1 MTTINPLLQ
10 SISEDVM
17 GFLNEIQMKYPEAI
31 SLASG
36 RPDENYFNIG
46 EISEH
51 VDAFVDYI
59 SRSSEIDKKAVLKSL
74 GQYNRTKGIVNELVC
89 EFLRK
94 DEKIEA
100 RPEDVLITVGTQE
113 ALVIAVITL
122 CHREKDVIIVESP
135 SYVGIT
141 HFSMITGYRIE
152 TAGVDGDGICLEEV
166 ERKILANAAMGRRT
180 KIVYV
185 IPDFQNPT
193 GAYMCQEKR
202 RRLLEMAVKYDFY
215 ILEDNAYSDY
225 SYHNEEFVPIKALDT
240 NNRVIYMRSFAKT
253 LYPSLRLA
261 VMVTGQQI
269 EGPWGKSN
277 LSDLMAR
284 TKGYLTVNTPAISQA
299 ILGGI
304 LLKNNCSLRH
314 ANYSKIKNMKEKRD
328 LLLFYLQEHLR
339 RGSASWTEKISWNS
353 PRGGFFMTI
362 SVPFVV
368 DKEEVVRCAEQ
379 FKVIFT
385 PMSFFYIGEGGH
397 HEIRIAFSN
406 LSVSDLKTAVERLVR
421 YFESKCST

>member
-1 MTTINPLLQ
+1 MINPLLQ

-17 GFLNEIQMKYPEAI
+17 GFLNEIQLKYPDAI

-36 RPDENYFNIG
+36 RPDEHYFNMG
-46 EISEH
+46 DLSGQMDAY
-51 VDAFVDYI
+51 VDFV
-59 SRSSEIDKKAVLKSL
+59 SHSGGMDKKTVLNSL
-74 GQYNRTKGIVNELVC
+74 GQYNRTKGIVNDLLC

-100 RPEDVLITVGTQE
+100 RPEDLLVTVGTQE
-113 ALVIAVITL
+113 ALAIAVITL
-122 CHREKDVIIVESP
+122 CDREKDVIIVEDP
-135 SYVGIT
+135 SYVGIS
-141 HFSMITGYRIE
+141 HFSMITGYRID
-152 TAGVDGDGICLEEV
+152 TAGVGEHGICLEEIEEKV
-166 ERKILANAAMGRRT
+166 LANAAMGRRV

-193 GAYMCQEKR
+193 GAYMCLEKR
-202 RRLLEMAVKYDFY
+202 RRLLELAVKYDFY

-225 SYHNEEFVPIKALDT
+225 RYHDDEFVPIKALDT

-261 VMVTGQQI
+261 VMVAGQKV
-269 EGPWGKSN
+269 EGPRGKTS
-277 LSDLMAR
+277 LSDLMAM
-284 TKGYLTVNTPAISQA
+284 TKGYLTVNTPSINQA

-314 ANYSKIKNMKEKRD
+314 ANYSKIENMKEKRD

-339 RGSASWTEKISWNS
+339 RGGASWTEKISWNI

-362 SVPFVV
+362 RVPFVAN
-368 DKEEVVRCAEQ
+368 KEEVVRCAEQ

-385 PMSFFYIGEGGH
+385 PMSFFYIGEGGR

-406 LSVSDLKTAVERLVR
+406 LSVSNLKTAVERLVR